1 MLKKFSQED
10 FALRS
15 KLWPNNF
22 SEHRLSW
29 FFFSRN
35 KGQLRAAVTRPCR
48 LSTTLCHTYSEP
60 SVFVFAKVG
69 YQIYIHVCVLCVLF
83 CLCVF
88 SFSKLV
94 ICEYV
99 PLSSPKQGIRHIF
112 MCLVCFFLCVCVF
125 VFDKVGYLCMC
136 LYQSEVSVGV
146 CVFVFARVEYQTGIP
161 CVCLLCVCPGQSR
174 LSVYVCLCVCQSGV
188 SDGSEAA
195 SFCHR
200 LSHPWPLGNQKS
212 ISGTAIAAIGP
223 ISDGRSCHFKTRRV
237 NASYDLYLCS
247 LLYLHLG
254 AGPRASIHME

>member
-1 MLKKFSQED
+1 MYVSCVFYFVCVCFLFQNW
-10 FALRS
+10 LYVNMCPCPRQ
-15 KLWPNNF
+15 
-22 SEHRLSW
+22 
-29 FFFSRN
+29 SR
-35 KGQLRAAVTRPCR
+35 V
-48 LSTTLCHTYSEP
+48 SDIYS
-60 SVFVFAKVG
+60 
-69 YQIYIHVCVLCVLF
+69 CVLCV
-83 CLCVF
+83 
-88 SFSKLV
+88 
-94 ICEYV
+94 
-99 PLSSPKQGIRHIF
+99 
-112 MCLVCFFLCVCVF
+112 FFLCVCVF

-136 LYQSEVSVGV
+136 LYQSEVSAGV

-174 LSVYVCLCVCQSGV
+174 LSAYVCLCVCQSGV